1 MIFYAAICP
10 TALTAEEEL
19 VSYFLNK
26 FSNALRASSTRIVLD
41 EVSFSTITRIEKDGQ
56 VFLTSFRGT
65 RSTICCAHSKRLA
78 GSK

>member
-1 MIFYAAICP
+1 MIFYAAMCP

-41 EVSFSTITRIEKDGQ
+41 EVSFSTITRIE
-56 VFLTSFRGT
+56 
-65 RSTICCAHSKRLA
+65 
-78 GSK
+78 